1 MLCRNWQRLIKEP
14 DPPAY
19 LRKKVI
25 YTMEMMTHAATAAVS
40 TAMNMNMTHYM
51 ELLATNQPWNLL
63 IFMAIP
69 VILAETLT
77 ATEFFVIFG
86 RLYNGP
92 LRQFNKIVGI
102 ALGFYF
108 LGIFAYLITT
118 VVPYIVWRGYSD
130 IIAVGFYLSG
140 VIFLFGI
147 ALLELGFI
155 AKNTGKDA
163 KMKLHFLLLIGF
175 LVVAH
180 IAMIFG
186 MLNPALF

>member
-1 MLCRNWQRLIKEP
+1 M
-14 DPPAY
+14 PAAQA
-19 LRKKVI
+19 
-25 YTMEMMTHAATAAVS
+25 AATQ
-40 TAMNMNMTHYM
+40 AMNMGMTHYM

-77 ATEFFVIFG
+77 ATEFFVIFN
-86 RLYNGP
+86 RLYAGT
-92 LRQFNKIVGI
+92 LRQFNRIVGI

-108 LGIFAYLITT
+108 LGIFVYLMTS
-118 VVPYIVWRGYSD
+118 VVPGIVWRGYSD
-130 IIAVGFYLSG
+130 IIAVGSYLSG

-147 ALLELGFI
+147 ALLELGVI
-155 AKNTGKDA
+155 AKTADKEA

>member
-1 MLCRNWQRLIKEP
+1 MIP
-14 DPPAY
+14 GGD
-19 LRKKVI
+19 I
-25 YTMEMMTHAATAAVS
+25 TMQEMITQTATA
-40 TAMNMNMTHYM
+40 AMNMNMTHYM

-77 ATEFFVIFG
+77 ATEFFVTFG
-86 RLYNGP
+86 RLYEGP

-108 LGIFAYLITT
+108 LGIFTYLITT
-118 VVPYIVWRGYSD
+118 VVPQIVWRGYSD
-130 IIAVGFYLSG
+130 ILAVGFYLSG

-147 ALLELGFI
+147 ALLELGVI
-155 AKNTGKDA
+155 SKNTEKDA
-163 KMKLHFLLLIGF
+163 KMKFHFLLLIGF
-175 LVVAH
+175 LIVAH

-186 MLNPALF
+186 MLNPSIL

>member
-1 MLCRNWQRLIKEP
+1 MQDMIM
-14 DPPAY
+14 PA
-19 LRKKVI
+19 VQ
-25 YTMEMMTHAATAAVS
+25 AAAS
-40 TAMNMNMTHYM
+40 QAMNMNMTHYM

-63 IFMAIP
+63 FFMAIP

-77 ATEFFVIFG
+77 ATEFFVTFG
-86 RLYNGP
+86 RLYDGT
-92 LRQFNKIVGI
+92 LRRFNKIVGI

-108 LGIFAYLITT
+108 LAIFLYLTT
-118 VVPYIVWRGYSD
+118 QIVPHIVWRGYSD
-130 IIAVGFYLSG
+130 LIAVSSYLSG

-147 ALLELGFI
+147 ALLELGI
-155 AKNTGKDA
+155 LARTAEKEA

-180 IAMIFG
+180 IAMVFG

>member
-1 MLCRNWQRLIKEP
+1 MIM
-14 DPPAY
+14 PA
-19 LRKKVI
+19 VQ
-25 YTMEMMTHAATAAVS
+25 AV
-40 TAMNMNMTHYM
+40 TTQAMNMGMTHYM

-77 ATEFFVIFG
+77 ATEFFVIFN
-86 RLYNGP
+86 RLYEGP
-92 LRQFNKIVGI
+92 LRQFNRIVGI

-108 LGIFAYLITT
+108 LGIFLYLTT
-118 VVPYIVWRGYSD
+118 QVVPHIAWRGYSD
-130 IIAVGFYLSG
+130 IIAVGSYLSG
-140 VIFLFGI
+140 VVFLFGI
-147 ALLELGFI
+147 ALLELGMI
-155 AKNTGKDA
+155 AKSADKEA

-175 LVVAH
+175 LIVAH

>member
-1 MLCRNWQRLIKEP
+1 MDGMIM
-14 DPPAY
+14 PAAQA
-19 LRKKVI
+19 V
-25 YTMEMMTHAATAAVS
+25 ATQV
-40 TAMNMNMTHYM
+40 MDMNMTHYM
-51 ELLATNQPWNLL
+51 ELLATNQPWTLL

-77 ATEFFVIFG
+77 ATEFFVIFN
-86 RLYNGP
+86 RLYEGT
-92 LRQFNKIVGI
+92 LRQFNRIVGI

-108 LGIFAYLITT
+108 LGIFVYLMTS
-118 VVPYIVWRGYSD
+118 VVPGIVWRGYSD
-130 IIAVGFYLSG
+130 MIAVGIYLSG

-147 ALLELGFI
+147 ALLELGVI
-155 AKNTGKDA
+155 AKTADREA

>member
-1 MLCRNWQRLIKEP
+1 MQ
-14 DPPAY
+14 
-19 LRKKVI
+19 
-25 YTMEMMTHAATAAVS
+25 EMIHQAATEAATTV
-40 TAMNMNMTHYM
+40 MNMNMTHYM

-77 ATEFFVIFG
+77 ATEFFVTFG
-86 RLYNGP
+86 RLYDGP

-108 LGIFAYLITT
+108 LGIFAYLITS
-118 VVPYIVWRGYSD
+118 VVPHIVWRGYSD
-130 IIAVGFYLSG
+130 ILSVGFYLSG

-147 ALLELGFI
+147 ALLELGAI
-155 AKNTGKDA
+155 AKNAERNA

-180 IAMIFG
+180 VAMIFG

>member
-1 MLCRNWQRLIKEP
+1 MHVRDRQGGKNSPGRHSLNT
-14 DPPAY
+14 
-19 LRKKVI
+19 VI
-25 YTMEMMTHAATAAVS
+25 TLMHDMMMQAATTAAT
-40 TAMNMNMTHYM
+40 TAMNMDMTHYM

-77 ATEFFVIFG
+77 ATEFFVIFN
-86 RLYNGP
+86 RLYEGT
-92 LRQFNKIVGI
+92 LRQFNRIVGI

-108 LGIFAYLITT
+108 LGIFIYLTT
-118 VVPYIVWRGYSD
+118 SVVPSITWRGYSD
-130 IIAVGFYLSG
+130 IIAVGSYLSG

-147 ALLELGFI
+147 ALLELGVI
-155 AKNTGKDA
+155 AKGAEKEA

-186 MLNPALF
+186 MLNPSLF